1 MVTIQHAP
9 YAVLG
14 DLVIAY
20 GRTTKS
26 ACGKRVQTDRLISR
40 DETTCPD
47 CRRAIEHDRTE
58 AIAMRALAE
67 DILRAHGCPHC
78 SARFDD
84 VATAPGNIVAPLDTD
99 SIRYLR
105 HGELGDRDQEG
116 ACTQC

>member
-1 MVTIQHAP
+1 MEIMMVTIRHAP

-26 ACGKRVQTDRLISR
+26 ACGKRIQTDRLISR

-47 CRRAIEHDRTE
+47 CLRAIARDRTE

-78 SARFDD
+78 GAPFED
-84 VATAPGNIVAPLDTD
+84 VAAWNDHR
-99 SIRYLR
+99 IRQHR
-105 HGELGDRDQEG
+105 
-116 ACTQC
+116 